1 MDSFDQKVRSKIMRS
16 VRKKNTAPELLLRKN
31 LHRKRFRYRLHDKKL
46 PGSPDIVLPKY
57 KTVIFVN
64 GCFWH
69 RHDNCRYATTPKTR
83 TEWWNKKFEEN
94 IVRDNRNYALL
105 KKLGYKVIV
114 IWQCELKTNIGINER
129 LSFIENMLRL

>member
-114 IWQCELKTNIGINER
+114 IWQCELKTNIGISER
-129 LSFIENMLRL
+129 SSFIETMLRL